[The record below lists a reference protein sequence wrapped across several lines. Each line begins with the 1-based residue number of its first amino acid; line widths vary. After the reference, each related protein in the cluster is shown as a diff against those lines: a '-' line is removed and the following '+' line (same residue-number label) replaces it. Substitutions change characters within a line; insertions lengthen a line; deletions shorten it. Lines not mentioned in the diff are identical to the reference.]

1 MELLDAVL
9 AAAAKYLEI
18 DPGTIGPNTT
28 FAYLQVDSLDVV
40 NILEDASAA
49 TGQFIE
55 LDPDQD
61 FRPTA
66 DTTLAEFVSHLVA
79 RPD

>member
-1 MELLDAVL
+1 MDLLDAVL
-9 AAAAKYLEI
+9 AAAANYLEV
-18 DPGTIGPNTT
+18 DPGSIGPATT

-49 TGQFIE
+49 TGLFIE

-61 FRPTA
+61 FRPKA
-66 DTTLAEFVSHLVA
+66 DTTLAEFVAHLTA